1 MENRQEFERCAERLK
16 GLADRTRLQIVQ
28 VLLKG
33 ELPVSSI
40 AAAIELDISMT
51 SHHLGLMHR
60 AKPVNASKQGRFVHY
75 SLRPDVVQLNAG
87 KPLEKIDLR
96 CCAVDFAAGTPFV
109 QLTQSRP
116 V

>member
-1 MENRQEFERCAERLK
+1 MENREEFERCAERLK

-60 AKPVNASKQGRFVHY
+60 AKLVNARKEGRFVHY
-75 SLRPDVVQLNAG
+75 SLHPDVVRLNAG
-87 KPLEKIDLR
+87 KPLETIDLG
-96 CCAVDFAAGTPFV
+96 CCAVNFNTGTPLV
-109 QLTQSRP
+109 ELTQSRT